1 MSKKINLPYNRQYID
16 QSDIDA
22 VASSLRGE
30 YLTTGPEAGKFEKEI
45 AEYVGAKYA
54 VVCSSGTAAL
64 HLSMLALGISKGD
77 CVLTSPITFIAD
89 ANAARMTGADVAF
102 VDIEDETANLDLN
115 KVEAILRKK
124 NHIKAIIPVHFSGH
138 PVDVESLSRITSQY
152 NVKIIEDGCHALGSS
167 YTSLN
172 NEVIRVGSCK
182 HSEMTVF
189 SFHPIKN
196 ITTGE
201 GGAITTND
209 YVFYERLLSL
219 RTHGTIKSEKNIKNK
234 ALAFSEVNGEQV
246 LNPWYYEMQELSNNY
261 RITDFQCA
269 LGRSQLR
276 KLDYFT
282 QRRIDLVD
290 SYKVE
295 INKHLKGLV
304 RPLGIKNGIRSANH
318 LFVVRILYGE
328 LEGGRAGL
336 MLFLREHGVQTQ
348 VNYMPIYWHPYYQD
362 YFNEV
367 PVLPHAE
374 RYYDECLSLPL
385 FANMDDEDPRR
396 VVELLSIAFK
406 KLRKE

>member
-246 LNPWYYEMQELSNNY
+246 LNPWYYEMQELGYNY
-261 RITDFQCA
+261 KITDIQCA
-269 LGRSQLR
+269 LGLSQLKKINKFVRKRR
-276 KLDYFT
+276 KLAKKY
-282 QRRIDLVD
+282 DL
-290 SYKVE
+290 SFS
-295 INKHLKGLV
+295 NLKNCKPV
-304 RPLGIKNGIRSANH
+304 QKDMRSLSSNH
-318 LFVVRILYGE
+318 LYILKINFQKLGKTRAE
-328 LEGGRAGL
+328 LMNEFKKSGI
-336 MLFLREHGVQTQ
+336 MTQ
-348 VNYMPIYWHPYYQD
+348 VHYIPVVTHPYFEQKKYKISNYPNSLD
-362 YFNEV
+362 YYNC
-367 PVLPHAE
+367 A
-374 RYYDECLSLPL
+374 LSIPL
-385 FANMDDEDPRR
+385 FYDLTDKQQLY
-396 VVELLSIAFK
+396 VISKVKQLIG
-406 KLRKE
+406 